1 MVGEVDTQ
9 GMVGKQ
15 EGRTAATL
23 VLASV
28 RLAPVI
34 DSGSKQSGYTTQPQ
48 NSSNSTYHMQF
59 TTFILESSRIY
70 TTATNV

>member
-1 MVGEVDTQ
+1 MELQTGSGTGEVGCMVGEVDTQ

-28 RLAPVI
+28 RLGPVI
-34 DSGSKQSGYTTQPQ
+34 DSGSQCAFAPCPKYTTG
-48 NSSNSTYHMQF
+48 STSY
-59 TTFILESSRIY
+59 L
-70 TTATNV
+70 

>member
-34 DSGSKQSGYTTQPQ
+34 DSGSQFSITTNNKNIQ
-48 NSSNSTYHMQF
+48 
-59 TTFILESSRIY
+59 I
-70 TTATNV
+70 AKK